1 MPHLYPHN
9 TKGWRVVFRVHFPD
23 GTHVDRTRYSRQLQN
38 AQIIY
43 GDVDMLE
50 SLSRKRHITTDEVRR
65 AVNLGYITP
74 EEASL
79 LTGHNAA
86 GVFTWDQLR
95 KKYEDWGR
103 AHTEK
108 TTFKCNL
115 SKLRLVEAFFSQF
128 DPAEVT
134 VDHVRRYI
142 EQRKAGLVKTEP
154 KKRGR
159 KIEDRRGKEGSIRK
173 ELVILR
179 HLLDPLGEENNP
191 ARAMPLL
198 KVEEENIPR
207 PLYPEEIG
215 VFLEALEARK
225 DKLGGWLKHMTLI
238 YLYAGLRPSEILR
251 LRPDDINF
259 QAEKIHIQGRTKT
272 GLARSVD
279 IHPVLR
285 PYLDETLKATKK
297 GERLF
302 TCEVNSLGREIRRVI
317 AKAGLKGIKPYSL
330 RHTFVTY
337 LLRAGADLRKTMDL
351 AGHRKLE
358 TTTRYL
364 HVVPSIDSPVNKIDF
379 GQGANHDPAKGK

>member
-1 MPHLYPHN
+1 MPHLYPHK
-9 TKGWRVVFRVHFPD
+9 TKGWRVIFRVHFPD
-23 GTHVDRTRYSRQLQN
+23 GTHVDRTRYSRKLQN

-43 GDVDMLE
+43 GDVDALE
-50 SLSRKRHITTDEVRR
+50 SLSRKGHITSDEVRR
-65 AVNLGYITP
+65 AVNLGYLTP

-79 LTGHNAA
+79 LTGHHAT
-86 GVFTWDQLR
+86 GVFTWDRLR

-108 TTFKCNL
+108 TTFKSNV
-115 SKLRLVEAFFSQF
+115 SKMRLVEAFFFQF

-134 VDHVRRYI
+134 TEHIKKYI

-159 KIEDRRGKEGSIRK
+159 KTKDFTGKEGSIRK

-179 HLLDPLGEENNP
+179 HLLDPLGVENNP
-191 ARAMPLL
+191 ARALPLI

-207 PLYPEEIG
+207 PLYPHEIKT
-215 VFLEALEARK
+215 FMAALEGRK
-225 DKLGGWLKHMTLI
+225 DRLKGGLKHMVLI
-238 YLYAGLRPSEILR
+238 YLYAGLRPSEIIR
-251 LRPDDINF
+251 LKRTDINS

-272 GLARSVD
+272 GQARSVD
-279 IHPVLR
+279 IHPELR
-285 PYLDETLKATKK
+285 PHLDAALAAIKK
-297 GERLF
+297 GEQLF
-302 TCEVNSLGREIRRVI
+302 DCDPNSLSREIRRVI
-317 AKAGLKGIKPYSL
+317 VLAKLEGIKPYSL

-351 AGHRKLE
+351 AGHKKLA

-364 HVVPSIDSPVNKIDF
+364 HVVPSVDSPVNKIDF
-379 GQGANHDPAKGK
+379 GLGPKCDPDKGK